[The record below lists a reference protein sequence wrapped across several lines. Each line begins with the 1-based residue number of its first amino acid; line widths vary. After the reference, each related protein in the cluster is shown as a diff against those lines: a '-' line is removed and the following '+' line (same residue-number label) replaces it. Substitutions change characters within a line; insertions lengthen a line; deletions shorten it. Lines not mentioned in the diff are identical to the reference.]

1 VFAYPFTRTFFAELV
16 GKEIP
21 GLSSFPF
28 YFIFLP
34 AIFVLLVGILAGLYP
49 AIILSSL
56 KSADS
61 IKGKLKTIK
70 ENVWLRKSLAG
81 FQFSIAGI
89 VMIAAIIV
97 SQQVSYFFS
106 RNIGY
111 NKEYIV
117 ASQVPRDWSPQGVR
131 KMETIRN
138 EFAAMPQISNAT
150 LSYEIPN
157 GNNGGQPP
165 VYKFGT
171 DSTQTVSMQALI
183 TDEHYPDTYQIPL
196 RSGSFFGN
204 NSSDSGKIVLNEKAA
219 EALGWKDTRD

>member
-1 VFAYPFTRTFFAELV
+1 MAVVAYPFIRPFFGGLV

-21 GLSSFPF
+21 MLSSFPV
-28 YFIFLP
+28 YFIFIP
-34 AIFVLLVGILAGLYP
+34 ATMVLLVGVLAGLYP

-56 KSADS
+56 KSVDS

-81 FQFSIAGI
+81 FQFSMASI
-89 VMIAAIIV
+89 VMIAAFIV

-106 RNIGY
+106 QSLGY
-111 NKEYIV
+111 NKDYIV

-138 EFAAMPQISNAT
+138 EFAAMPQVSSVS

-157 GNNGGQPP
+157 GMNG
-165 VYKFGT
+165 
-171 DSTQTVSMQALI
+171 
-183 TDEHYPDTYQIPL
+183 
-196 RSGSFFGN
+196 SGATC
-204 NSSDSGKIVLNEKAA
+204 L
-219 EALGWKDTRD
+219 